1 MKRHCFLCQSATELV
16 FSTTWVLPGLEP
28 REIGFS
34 VCPNCGSVCQSPSV
48 NFNEMMTFYSS
59 MAVYTNPGRQEK
71 PTEAKVRDLD
81 EQIRFIRRGIGHLPS
96 SALQI
101 GSSDGYT
108 LSRFRD
114 AGISRV
120 LGVEPGTAS
129 VEIANRMYQI
139 ECIHSSAEDFQTDEQ
154 FELVILTHVLEHL
167 YQPQDT
173 LKKCRSLQQNLGEG
187 FIYVEVPLMAK
198 PSSLCPGFFSF
209 EHINYYTRD
218 NLVRSLT
225 DAGYS
230 IVSLIEH
237 YNSNL
242 SPIIGVLASTRLQ
255 DHCDEFIPL
264 VSRNRT
270 ILSAYRA
277 KEVAYWQGCLNNI
290 LHKLMQSK
298 RIFLWGAGIHT
309 SQIVANTNLITQCP
323 ISGLTDTSNLKW
335 GLKQGDWICQDPNS
349 IDWQEGDSVLISSYA
364 SEKEIYDALQWL
376 RDKGVS
382 TFRLHNVDNTR
393 TH

>member
-1 MKRHCFLCQSATELV
+1 MKRQCFLCQSANEVV

-48 NFNEMMTFYSS
+48 SFNEMMTFYSS

-108 LSRFRD
+108 LSRFRE
-114 AGISRV
+114 AGIHRV

-129 VEIANRMYQI
+129 VEVANRLYQI
-139 ECIHSSAEDFQTDEQ
+139 DCIHGSAEDFQTEEQ
-154 FELVILTHVLEHL
+154 FDLIILTHVLEHL

-173 LKKCRSLQQNLGEG
+173 LKKCRSLQQKVDEG
-187 FIYVEVPLMAK
+187 FIYVEVPLMTK

-209 EHINYYTRD
+209 EHINYYTRE

-230 IVSLIEH
+230 VVSLIEH

-242 SPIIGVLASTRLQ
+242 SPIIGVLASTHKQ
-255 DHCDEFIPL
+255 DHCDEFIPF

-270 ILSAYRA
+270 ILSDYRA

-290 LHKLMQSK
+290 LHRLKQSN

-309 SQIVANTNLITQCP
+309 SQLVANTNLITECFV
-323 ISGLTDTSNLKW
+323 SGLTDTSNLKW
-335 GLKQGDWICQDPNS
+335 GIRQGDWICQDPTT
-349 IDWQEGDSVLISSYA
+349 IDWQAGDSVLISSYA
-364 SEKEIYDALQWL
+364 SEKEVYDALQWL
-376 RDKGVS
+376 RDKGV
-382 TFRLHNVDNTR
+382 TTLRLHNIDDTR
-393 TH
+393 SH